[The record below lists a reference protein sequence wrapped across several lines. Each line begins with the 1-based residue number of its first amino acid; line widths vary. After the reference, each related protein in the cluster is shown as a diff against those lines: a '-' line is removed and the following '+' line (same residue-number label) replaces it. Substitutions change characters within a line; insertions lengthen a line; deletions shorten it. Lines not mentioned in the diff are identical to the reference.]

1 MRRKLNIQ
9 EELEFHRS
17 TKQLIA
23 HEVTQRLSF
32 FNAATIENIFQKC
45 FSQPGAEKLKIHR
58 SMNKKSSLH
67 YYLRLRNLIVHNA
80 GYVDQKFMNEV
91 ECEYPVGGI
100 HPVTVENVTELIGLT
115 EGIVRRIEKAIEN
128 Y

>member
-1 MRRKLNIQ
+1 
-9 EELEFHRS
+9 
-17 TKQLIA
+17 
-23 HEVTQRLSF
+23 
-32 FNAATIENIFQKC
+32 
-45 FSQPGAEKLKIHR
+45 
-58 SMNKKSSLH
+58 MNKKSSLH